1 MEANAARQGLG
12 LSVIIITKNEAARL
26 GDCLASVKFADE
38 IIVLDGYST
47 DATAEIARAHGAQ
60 VHQVVDWPGFGPQ
73 KNRALALATKPWV
86 LSIDADERVTPELQ
100 AEIVRTLAQP
110 TYDGYQIA
118 RLSEFCGK
126 KIRHSGWWP
135 DYVLRLFRRELGA
148 FDNVPV
154 HEQVLVRGRI
164 GKLKSWFLHFPFDD
178 LGALV
183 TKINRYSSDAA
194 QMMARKGRRVGVF
207 GLITHSV
214 WTFIRIYVL
223 RRGFLD
229 GRHGLVLAVTA
240 ASGSFLRY
248 SKLMFLNEA
257 DQRAQASDLSEATA
271 QSQPG
276 LLTEATAQSPSKLLS
291 EATAQSRPSSLNE
304 ADKHSQSGLLIEVNT
319 QPQSSLLNASHGR
332 LEQK

>member
-1 MEANAARQGLG
+1 MEANAARQSLG

-38 IIVLDGYST
+38 IIVLDGCST
-47 DATAEIARAHGAQ
+47 DATAEIACAHGAQ
-60 VHQVVDWPGFGPQ
+60 VHQVADWPGFGPQ

-110 TYDGYQIA
+110 TYDAYQIA

-154 HEQVLVRGRI
+154 HEQVLVCGRV

-178 LGALV
+178 LDALV

-214 WTFIRIYVL
+214 WTFIRIYLL

-257 DQRAQASDLSEATA
+257 NQRTQASAMSDAV
-271 QSQPG
+271 
-276 LLTEATAQSPSKLLS
+276 
-291 EATAQSRPSSLNE
+291 AQSRP
-304 ADKHSQSGLLIEVNT
+304 GLLSVANKPAQPEPATEPLKPAQPELLTEVNT
-319 QPQSSLLNASHGR
+319 RSQATLLNTSNGR
-332 LEQK
+332 LESR

>member
-1 MEANAARQGLG
+1 MEANAARQSLG

-26 GDCLASVKFADE
+26 GDCLASVQFADE

-60 VHQVVDWPGFGPQ
+60 VHQVADWPGFGPQ

-86 LSIDADERVTPELQ
+86 LSIDADERVPPELR
-100 AEIVRTLAQP
+100 AEIVRTLSQP
-110 TYDGYQIA
+110 SYDGYQIA

-148 FDNVPV
+148 FDNVQV
-154 HEQVLVRGRI
+154 HEQVLVRGRV

-178 LGALV
+178 LAALI
-183 TKINRYSSDAA
+183 TKTNRYSSDAA
-194 QMMARKGRRVGVF
+194 QMMALKGRRVGSF

-214 WTFIRIYVL
+214 WTFIRIYLL

-229 GRHGLVLAVTA
+229 GRHGFVLAATA

-248 SKLMFLNEA
+248 AKLMFLNEA
-257 DQRAQASDLSEATA
+257 NHRAQASGLGEASTQSQSGSLSESN
-271 QSQPG
+271 QHPQPWSLTEVDKHSSSG
-276 LLTEATAQSPSKLLS
+276 LLTK
-291 EATAQSRPSSLNE
+291 
-304 ADKHSQSGLLIEVNT
+304 VNT
-319 QPQSSLLNASHGR
+319 PPTSTLLNANNGR
-332 LEQK
+332 FEPK

>member
-1 MEANAARQGLG
+1 MEANAARQSLG

-26 GDCLASVKFADE
+26 GDCLASVQFADE
-38 IIVLDGYST
+38 IIVLDGFST

-60 VHQVVDWPGFGPQ
+60 VHQVADWPGFGPQ

-100 AEIVRTLAQP
+100 AEIVRTLSQP
-110 TYDGYQIA
+110 SYDGYQVA

-148 FDNVPV
+148 FDHVQV
-154 HEQVLVRGRI
+154 HEQVLVRGRV

-178 LGALV
+178 LAALI
-183 TKINRYSSDAA
+183 TKTNRYSSDAA
-194 QMMARKGRRVGVF
+194 QMMALKGRRVGVF

-214 WTFIRIYVL
+214 WTFIRIYLL

-229 GRHGLVLAVTA
+229 GRHGFVLAATA

-248 SKLMFLNEA
+248 AKLMFLNEVN
-257 DQRAQASDLSEATA
+257 QRAQASGLPEASTQSQSGSLSESN
-271 QSQPG
+271 QHPQPRSLTEVDKHLPSG
-276 LLTEATAQSPSKLLS
+276 LLTKLNTPPTSP
-291 EATAQSRPSSLNE
+291 
-304 ADKHSQSGLLIEVNT
+304 
-319 QPQSSLLNASHGR
+319 LLNANNGR
-332 LEQK
+332 FEPK

>member
-1 MEANAARQGLG
+1 MEANAARQSLG

-26 GDCLASVKFADE
+26 GDCLASVQFADE

-60 VHQVVDWPGFGPQ
+60 VHQVADWPGFGPQ

-86 LSIDADERVTPELQ
+86 LSIDADERVPPELR
-100 AEIVRTLAQP
+100 AEIVRTLSQP
-110 TYDGYQIA
+110 SYDGYQIA

-148 FDNVPV
+148 CDNVQV
-154 HEQVLVRGRI
+154 HEQVLVRGRV

-178 LGALV
+178 LAALI
-183 TKINRYSSDAA
+183 TKTNRYSSDAA
-194 QMMARKGRRVGVF
+194 QMMALKGRRVGSF

-214 WTFIRIYVL
+214 WTFIRIYLL

-229 GRHGLVLAVTA
+229 GRHGFVLAATA

-248 SKLMFLNEA
+248 AKLMFLNEA
-257 DQRAQASDLSEATA
+257 NHRAQASGLGEASTQSQSGSLSESN
-271 QSQPG
+271 QHPQPRSLTEVDKHSSSG
-276 LLTEATAQSPSKLLS
+276 LLTK
-291 EATAQSRPSSLNE
+291 
-304 ADKHSQSGLLIEVNT
+304 VNT
-319 QPQSSLLNASHGR
+319 PPTSTLLNANNGR
-332 LEQK
+332 FEPK

>member
-1 MEANAARQGLG
+1 MEANAARQSLG

-26 GDCLASVKFADE
+26 GDCLASVQFADE

-60 VHQVVDWPGFGPQ
+60 VHQVADWPGFGPQ

-86 LSIDADERVTPELQ
+86 LSIDADERVPPELR
-100 AEIVRTLAQP
+100 AEIVRTLSQP
-110 TYDGYQIA
+110 SYDGYQIA

-148 FDNVPV
+148 FDNVQV
-154 HEQVLVRGRI
+154 HEQVLVRGRV

-178 LGALV
+178 LAALI
-183 TKINRYSSDAA
+183 TKTNRYSSDAA
-194 QMMARKGRRVGVF
+194 QMMALKGRRVGSF

-214 WTFIRIYVL
+214 WTFIRIYLL

-229 GRHGLVLAVTA
+229 GRHGFVLAATA

-248 SKLMFLNEA
+248 AKLMFLNEA
-257 DQRAQASDLSEATA
+257 KHRAQASGLGEASTQSQSGSLSESN
-271 QSQPG
+271 QHPQPRSLTEVDKHSSSG
-276 LLTEATAQSPSKLLS
+276 LLTK
-291 EATAQSRPSSLNE
+291 
-304 ADKHSQSGLLIEVNT
+304 VNT
-319 QPQSSLLNASHGR
+319 PPTSTLLNANNGR
-332 LEQK
+332 FEPK

>member
-1 MEANAARQGLG
+1 MEANAARQSLG

-26 GDCLASVKFADE
+26 GDCLASVQFADE

-60 VHQVVDWPGFGPQ
+60 VHQVADWPGFGPQ

-100 AEIVRTLAQP
+100 AEIVRTLSQP
-110 TYDGYQIA
+110 SYDGYQIA

-148 FDNVPV
+148 FDHVQV
-154 HEQVLVRGRI
+154 HEQVLVRGRV

-178 LGALV
+178 LAALI
-183 TKINRYSSDAA
+183 TKTNRYSSDAA
-194 QMMARKGRRVGVF
+194 QMMALKGRRVGVF

-214 WTFIRIYVL
+214 WTFIRIYLL

-229 GRHGLVLAVTA
+229 GRHGFVLAATA

-248 SKLMFLNEA
+248 AKLMFLNEVN
-257 DQRAQASDLSEATA
+257 QRAQASGLPEASTQSQSGSLSESN
-271 QSQPG
+271 QHPQPRSLTEVDKHLPSG
-276 LLTEATAQSPSKLLS
+276 LLTK
-291 EATAQSRPSSLNE
+291 
-304 ADKHSQSGLLIEVNT
+304 VNT
-319 QPQSSLLNASHGR
+319 PPTSPLLNANNGGF
-332 LEQK
+332 EPK

>member
-1 MEANAARQGLG
+1 MEAMEANASRQSLG
-12 LSVIIITKNEAARL
+12 LSVIVITKNEASRI
-26 GDCLASVKFADE
+26 GDCLASVQFADE
-38 IIVLDGYST
+38 IIVLDGCST

-60 VHQVVDWPGFGPQ
+60 VHQAADWLGFGPQ
-73 KNRALALATKPWV
+73 KNRVLALATQPWV

-100 AEIVRTLAQP
+100 AEIVQTLSQP
-110 TYDGYQIA
+110 AYDGYQIA

-154 HEQVLVRGRI
+154 HEQVLVQGRV

-178 LGALV
+178 LEALV
-183 TKINRYSSDAA
+183 TKINRYSTDAA
-194 QMMARKGRRVGVF
+194 HMMVLKGRRVGVF
-207 GLITHSV
+207 GLIQHSA
-214 WTFIRIYVL
+214 WTFIRIYLL

-229 GRHGLVLAVTA
+229 GRHGFVLAATA

-257 DQRAQASDLSEATA
+257 SQRAQSELLGEASQRA
-271 QSQPG
+271 QS
-276 LLTEATAQSPSKLLS
+276 ALLS
-291 EATAQSRPSSLNE
+291 QASQSSRPGPL
-304 ADKHSQSGLLIEVNT
+304 SQAHERAE
-319 QPQSSLLNASHGR
+319 P
-332 LEQK
+332 K